1 MTMSAIRAS
10 FSVDPTSDSLMAIRF
25 ERELQEAA
33 ETRQQQLEGLTSAE
47 ADEVTRAQR
56 EALNQVLLE
65 ISAARQRLA
74 EGTFGSCTGCA
85 LSIPVERLEIRPWSA
100 TCVSCARR

>member
-1 MTMSAIRAS
+1 MTMSAIRS
-10 FSVDPTSDSLMAIRF
+10 SLSVDPTSDALLTIRF

-33 ETRQQQLEGLTSAE
+33 ATKQQQLDGLLRAE
-47 ADEVTRAQR
+47 TDEVTRAQR

>member
-1 MTMSAIRAS
+1 MSAIRAS

>member
-1 MTMSAIRAS
+1 MTLSAIRSS
-10 FSVDPTSDSLMAIRF
+10 FSVDPTSDSLMAIRI

-65 ISAARQRLA
+65 ISAARQRLV

-85 LSIPVERLEIRPWSA
+85 QSIPVERLEIRPWSA

>member
-85 LSIPVERLEIRPWSA
+85 QSIPVERLEIRPWSA

>member
-1 MTMSAIRAS
+1 MTLSAIRSS
-10 FSVDPTSDSLMAIRF
+10 FSMDPTCDSLMAIRF

-65 ISAARQRLA
+65 ISAARQRLV
-74 EGTFGSCTGCA
+74 EGTFGSCMGCA
-85 LSIPVERLEIRPWSA
+85 QSIPVERLEIRPWSA